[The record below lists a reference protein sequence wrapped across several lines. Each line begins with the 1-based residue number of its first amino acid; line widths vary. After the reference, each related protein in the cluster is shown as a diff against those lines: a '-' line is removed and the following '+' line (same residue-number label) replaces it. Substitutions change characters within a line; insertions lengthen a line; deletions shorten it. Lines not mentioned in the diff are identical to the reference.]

1 MITNEMNVFV
11 SNSKITAADLAGDG
25 VVKII
30 TIDTSANVICYN
42 KEGTKL
48 WESVIS
54 GTSSPGSRLYDVDKD
69 GTTDIIITTD
79 DGSALLIFLQIALEN
94 VHVIRCHYVVFI
106 RIFKTARGTEQSSC
120 TYCTVRTIYL
130 SDVMIIDKIVMYD
143 PHIETVTI
151 KLVFQNQHLIYM

>member
-69 GTTDIIITTD
+69 GTMDIIITTD
-79 DGSALLIFLQIALEN
+79 DGSALFFLQIALVN
-94 VHVIRCHYVVFI
+94 
-106 RIFKTARGTEQSSC
+106 
-120 TYCTVRTIYL
+120 IYL
-130 SDVMIIDKIVMYD
+130 LLYISK
-143 PHIETVTI
+143 
-151 KLVFQNQHLIYM
+151 KSS

>member
-1 MITNEMNVFV
+1 MNVFV

-48 WESVIS
+48 WESVVS

-69 GTTDIIITTD
+69 GTMDIIITTD
-79 DGSALLIFLQIALEN
+79 DGSALFFLQIALVN
-94 VHVIRCHYVVFI
+94 IYRYWLLYI
-106 RIFKTARGTEQSSC
+106 IKKSS
-120 TYCTVRTIYL
+120 
-130 SDVMIIDKIVMYD
+130 
-143 PHIETVTI
+143 
-151 KLVFQNQHLIYM
+151 

>member
-1 MITNEMNVFV
+1 MNVFV

-42 KEGTKL
+42 KEGSKL

-69 GTTDIIITTD
+69 GTMDIIITTD
-79 DGSALLIFLQIALEN
+79 DGSALFFFLQIALVN
-94 VHVIRCHYVVFI
+94 
-106 RIFKTARGTEQSSC
+106 
-120 TYCTVRTIYL
+120 IYL
-130 SDVMIIDKIVMYD
+130 LLYISK
-143 PHIETVTI
+143 
-151 KLVFQNQHLIYM
+151 KSS

>member
-1 MITNEMNVFV
+1 MIKCINWTIGQTNIGVWWISTDEFPVGDNKWDECLV

-42 KEGTKL
+42 KEGSKL

-69 GTTDIIITTD
+69 GTMDIIITTD
-79 DGSALLIFLQIALEN
+79 DGSALFFLQIALVN
-94 VHVIRCHYVVFI
+94 
-106 RIFKTARGTEQSSC
+106 
-120 TYCTVRTIYL
+120 IYL
-130 SDVMIIDKIVMYD
+130 LLYISK
-143 PHIETVTI
+143 
-151 KLVFQNQHLIYM
+151 KSS

>member
-1 MITNEMNVFV
+1 MNYSTDEFPVGDNKWDECLV

-48 WESVIS
+48 WESVVS

-69 GTTDIIITTD
+69 GTMDIIITTD
-79 DGSALLIFLQIALEN
+79 DGSALFFLQIALVN
-94 VHVIRCHYVVFI
+94 
-106 RIFKTARGTEQSSC
+106 
-120 TYCTVRTIYL
+120 IYL
-130 SDVMIIDKIVMYD
+130 LLYIIK
-143 PHIETVTI
+143 
-151 KLVFQNQHLIYM
+151 KSS

>member
-42 KEGTKL
+42 KEGSKL

-69 GTTDIIITTD
+69 GTMDIIITTD
-79 DGSALLIFLQIALEN
+79 DGSALFFLQIALVN
-94 VHVIRCHYVVFI
+94 
-106 RIFKTARGTEQSSC
+106 
-120 TYCTVRTIYL
+120 IYL
-130 SDVMIIDKIVMYD
+130 LLYISK
-143 PHIETVTI
+143 
-151 KLVFQNQHLIYM
+151 KSS

>member
-1 MITNEMNVFV
+1 MNSQEITNEMNVFV

-69 GTTDIIITTD
+69 GTADIIITTD
-79 DGSALLIFLQIALEN
+79 DGSALLIFFCRLLLKMYMLLD
-94 VHVIRCHYVVFI
+94 VI
-106 RIFKTARGTEQSSC
+106 K
-120 TYCTVRTIYL
+120 
-130 SDVMIIDKIVMYD
+130 
-143 PHIETVTI
+143 
-151 KLVFQNQHLIYM
+151 

>member
-25 VVKII
+25 VVRII

-54 GTSSPGSRLYDVDKD
+54 GTSSPGSRLYDVDRD
-69 GTTDIIITTD
+69 GTMDIIITTD
-79 DGSALLIFLQIALEN
+79 DGSALFFLQIALVN
-94 VHVIRCHYVVFI
+94 
-106 RIFKTARGTEQSSC
+106 
-120 TYCTVRTIYL
+120 IYL
-130 SDVMIIDKIVMYD
+130 LLYISK
-143 PHIETVTI
+143 
-151 KLVFQNQHLIYM
+151 KSS

>member
-42 KEGTKL
+42 KEGSKL

-54 GTSSPGSRLYDVDKD
+54 GTSSPGSRLYDVDRD
-69 GTTDIIITTD
+69 GTMDIIITTD
-79 DGSALLIFLQIALEN
+79 DGSALFFLQIALVN
-94 VHVIRCHYVVFI
+94 IYRYLLLYI
-106 RIFKTARGTEQSSC
+106 IKKSS
-120 TYCTVRTIYL
+120 
-130 SDVMIIDKIVMYD
+130 
-143 PHIETVTI
+143 
-151 KLVFQNQHLIYM
+151 